1 MLRVGLLRAQPSSLL
16 SCPAEKP
23 GPPSSIR
30 LLDVWNCNATL
41 QWTPPQDTGNTEL
54 LGYTVQKA
62 DRKTRVRPARAAWR
76 GEEGLTRGGSGER
89 KWPRWWGRPIHREY
103 RTEAFWSAHCD
114 PDLLCGLWQISFI
127 SGLQFPSEDCKDCS
141 LGPFK
146 L

>member
-1 MLRVGLLRAQPSSLL
+1 MLRVGLLQAQKSPPSLL
-16 SCPAEKP
+16 SFTAEKP

-76 GEEGLTRGGSGER
+76 GEEGLTEVGLGEGSGGGGEGYSQR
-89 KWPRWWGRPIHREY
+89 V
-103 RTEAFWSAHCD
+103 
-114 PDLLCGLWQISFI
+114 QN
-127 SGLQFPSEDCKDCS
+127 
-141 LGPFK
+141 
-146 L
+146 